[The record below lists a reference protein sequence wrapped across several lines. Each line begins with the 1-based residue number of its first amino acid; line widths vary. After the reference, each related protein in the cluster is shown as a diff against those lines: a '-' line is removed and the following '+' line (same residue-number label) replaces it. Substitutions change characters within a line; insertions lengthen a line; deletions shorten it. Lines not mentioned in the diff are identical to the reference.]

1 MKFFKRQCELNFVPA
16 SWERDPELFVM
27 DQLLDARVDIILLA
41 TSCFPF
47 AHDETYACV
56 GRDGMT
62 LEQVVR
68 AAIYKQHKRL
78 TYRELSEH
86 TEDSKKGRHF
96 MKMGN
101 RAYFSYQ
108 ALQENIARITP
119 EVLAQIFVELVQYAV
134 VLGVDDGRKL
144 RPDSTVIRTNVH
156 PPTNASLLWDGIR
169 ISCRVLEH
177 AKAKFGVIRMRDY
190 RKGAKRL
197 FFKITNTKGKEKRRP
212 LFKKMLQTERRCMR
226 QVIRAIEAL
235 SGMRFSDKVQEQARR
250 DTLHQWEALLPQ
262 MEQVTDVAHRRE
274 ILDEPVPVQDKL
286 FSFFEDHPACI
297 VKKAGEAHFGHKV
310 HLARG
315 KSNLLFDCILKR
327 GTPAD
332 STYLVP
338 PLDHVAQRFGIP
350 PRDVATDGGYA
361 SLHTLQQAQ
370 ARGVRNIVFSKP
382 KGALRNC
389 TTSKKLETMLKKWR
403 AGMEAGISNFK
414 RGLKAGVCPWEGW
427 NDFKR
432 FVLGNAITFN
442 LRVIARVIV
451 LQLASASPHPP
462 LTENERLR
470 EEYAQKYQ
478 KPPGGYKKTSRGRE
492 RDRRYGISLSNPRNR
507 PTCETSNSEK

>member
-1 MKFFKRQCELNFVPA
+1 MMFFKRQCELNFVPA

-27 DQLLDARVDIILLA
+27 DQLLDDRVDIILLA
-41 TSCFPF
+41 ASCFPF

-68 AAIYKQHKRL
+68 AAIYKQHKGL

-101 RAYFSYQ
+101 RTYFSHQ

-119 EVLAQIFVELVQYAV
+119 EVLEQIFVEIVKDAL

-169 ISCRVLEH
+169 VSCRLLEQ
-177 AKAKFGVIRMRDY
+177 AQAKFGFIRMRDY

-197 FFKITNTKGKEKRRP
+197 LFKITNTQGKEKRRP

-226 QVIRAIEAL
+226 QVVSAIEAL
-235 SGMRFSDKVQEQARR
+235 SCVHFEDTMQEQARIE
-250 DTLHQWEALLPQ
+250 TLHRLEALLPK
-262 MEQVTDVAHRRE
+262 MAQVTEVAHRRE

-286 FSFFEDHPACI
+286 FSFFEEHTDCI

-310 HLARG
+310 HLASG
-315 KSNLLFDCILKR
+315 KSNLLFDCILQR
-327 GTPAD
+327 GNPAD

-338 PLDHVAQRFGIP
+338 TLDHVAQRFGIT
-350 PRDVATDGGYA
+350 PRDLTTDGGYA
-361 SLHTLQQAQ
+361 SLDNLRQAQ
-370 ARGVRNIVFSKP
+370 ARGVRNIVFSKT

-389 TTSKKLETMLKKWR
+389 TTSKKMETMLKKWR
-403 AGMEAGISNFK
+403 AGMEAVISNFK
-414 RGLKAGVCPWEGW
+414 RGLKATLCPWEGW
-427 NDFKR
+427 NGFKR
-432 FVLGNAITFN
+432 FVLWDAITFN
-442 LRVIARVIV
+442 LRVIARFIV
-451 LQLASASPHPP
+451 RQLTSA
-462 LTENERLR
+462 
-470 EEYAQKYQ
+470 
-478 KPPGGYKKTSRGRE
+478 
-492 RDRRYGISLSNPRNR
+492 
-507 PTCETSNSEK
+507 